1 MSTIISL
8 FLFVAAIGWFEYRLK
23 SINKESDRDQKGAFD
38 FFATKEELKKE
49 VKRLTEQA
57 DEDRKAADERMTSI
71 EQKAFYKAEEQKAEE
86 KKAAPV
92 EEGDPSVVFFRWPAD
107 DGTFLDAQRQRTQTE
122 DTYYL
127 FRLDV
132 SRTRADFTFVTMS
145 DTQLSKANNSSKK
158 YIERACNFSGAKS
171 GQYTCT
177 PGKAHL
183 ERGRWV
189 IDLKARIDYK

>member
-1 MSTIISL
+1 MNTILSL
-8 FLFVAAIGWFEYRLK
+8 FLFAAAIAWFEYRLRN
-23 SINKESDRDQKGAFD
+23 INKESDRDQKSAFD

-57 DEDRKAADERMTSI
+57 DDDRKAFDERMVSI
-71 EQKAFYKAEEQKAEE
+71 EQKAFYAAKE
-86 KKAAPV
+86 KKTEAKAAVPT
-92 EEGDPSVVFFRWPAD
+92 EELDPSVVYFRWPGD
-107 DGTFLDAQRQRTQTE
+107 DGTFVDAQRQSAQTE

-127 FRLDV
+127 FHLDTT
-132 SRTRADFTFVTMS
+132 RTRAEFTFVTMS
-145 DTQLSKANNSSKK
+145 ETQLSKANNSSKK

-171 GQYTCT
+171 NRYTCT

-189 IDLKARIDYK
+189 VDLKARIDYK

>member
-1 MSTIISL
+1 MNTILSL
-8 FLFVAAIGWFEYRLK
+8 FLFAAAIAWFEYRLRN
-23 SINKESDRDQKGAFD
+23 INKESDRDQKSAFD

-57 DEDRKAADERMTSI
+57 DDDRKAFDERMASI
-71 EQKAFYKAEEQKAEE
+71 EQKAFYASKE
-86 KKAAPV
+86 KKTEAKAAVPT
-92 EEGDPSVVFFRWPAD
+92 EEPDPSVVYFRWPAD
-107 DGTFLDAQRQRTQTE
+107 DGTFVDAQRQSAQTE

-127 FRLDV
+127 FHLDNT
-132 SRTRADFTFVTMS
+132 RTRAEFTFVTMS
-145 DTQLSKANNSSKK
+145 ETQLSKANNSSKK

-171 GQYTCT
+171 NRYTCT

-189 IDLKARIDYK
+189 VDLKARIDYK